1 MSLVY
6 DKGKYNKYFADIEQ
20 MKSKNNYNPSNMK
33 AAQKKNQSKN
43 AQLYKDFV
51 GTSPIRNII
60 NNKKTNFLTTYQ
72 NNSNINSNYNNYYDQ
87 QNNKKKKFE
96 INPIKI

>member
-6 DKGKYNKYFADIEQ
+6 DKGKYNKYFGDIEQ

-33 AAQKKNQSKN
+33 ASQKKNQNKN
-43 AQLYKDFV
+43 AQLYKDFM
-51 GTSPIRNII
+51 GTSPIRNNI

-72 NNSNINSNYNNYYDQ
+72 NNNNYYDQ
-87 QNNKKKKFE
+87 KNNPYNKKK
-96 INPIKI
+96 I